1 MDFYVTAAQIIPV
14 FYLAMLF
21 ESRFLTRRPDSYF
34 ERDDDPRQW
43 NAAQAIGRAA
53 VVLLM
58 GIGEV
63 AALLGVW
70 QRITLPIVD
79 AFVVLALLSGLLGVI
94 LPPLAKQVMFLRE
107 YRKAGGEWQMPTFM
121 AVALLALLIGPLSWL
136 ASLAP

>member
-14 FYLAMLF
+14 LYLAMLF

-34 ERDDDPRQW
+34 GRDDDPGQW
-43 NAAQAIGRAA
+43 NATQAIGRAA

-58 GIGEV
+58 GMGEI

-107 YRKAGGEWQMPTFM
+107 YRNAGGEWQMPTLM
-121 AVALLALLIGPLSWL
+121 AVGLLAVLIGPLSWL
-136 ASLAP
+136 VSLAP